1 MLAAQKYK
9 KSIVSL
15 EFWGFSDGYYFAE
28 LVVWKGWS
36 KKMKRNLLLGIS
48 ATVLALAAHSSAL
61 SLRGEAQKD
70 KPSQNIERDIRAQTN
85 ARIRD
90 RLGYAR
96 KRFFRNREVRT
107 MDGSGN
113 NRRDPLA
120 GASFQ
125 HLQRMMGHDYADDIA
140 KMAGPLR
147 KSAREI
153 SNIVATQDES
163 MPNDYGTSDYLWQWG
178 QFLDHDISLSDEV
191 ATGDRSF
198 DIAVPLGDPW
208 FDPART
214 GNKTIHFNR
223 AIADPTTGT
232 DLQNPRAQINEI
244 TSWIDGSMVYGSSD
258 ERASALRTNDGTGRL
273 RMSRGALLPF
283 NKSGL
288 PNANGPAPDPAKL
301 FLAGDVRANEQVGL
315 AAMHTLFVREHN
327 RWAKHIKR
335 TRPYY
340 SGDDIYQA
348 ARRIVVAEI
357 QVITY
362 KEFLPALIGKNALAP
377 YRGYKHGNPTIA
389 AEFSGGA
396 YRLGHSLINTHL
408 LRVNR
413 RGREIP
419 AGHLGLRNAFFNA
432 PSILK
437 KRNDIDPILR
447 GLAAQRSQALD
458 PKVVDDLRNFLFGP
472 PGAGGFDLASLNIQ
486 RGRDMGLPSYNDA
499 REAMGLDRV
508 SDFHEI
514 SSDAAIQ
521 AALFEAYGSVD
532 DIDLWVGGLA
542 EDPMKSQ
549 GSQLGPLLRKM
560 VALQFTMLRDYDR
573 FWHKKDLTPAEFA
586 VVKKVTLAK
595 IIKANTTIRGN
606 EIPRNVFY
614 VKN

>member
-1 MLAAQKYK
+1 MK
-9 KSIVSL
+9 K
-15 EFWGFSDGYYFAE
+15 
-28 LVVWKGWS
+28 
-36 KKMKRNLLLGIS
+36 NLLLGIS

-61 SLRGEAQKD
+61 SLRGEVPSE
-70 KPSQNIERDIRAQTN
+70 KPSQNIERDIRAQTQ

-90 RLGYAR
+90 RLGKAR
-96 KRFFRNREVRT
+96 KRFHRGREVRT

-113 NRRDPLA
+113 NKQSPLA

-125 HLQRMMGHDYADDIA
+125 QLQRMMGYDYADDIS

-153 SNIVATQDES
+153 SNIVATQNGS
-163 MPNDYGTSDYLWQWG
+163 MPNEFGTSDYLWQWG

-191 ATGDRSF
+191 PSDDRSF
-198 DIAVPLGDPW
+198 DIAVPMGDPW
-208 FDPART
+208 FDPAGT
-214 GNKTIHFNR
+214 GNRTIHFNR
-223 AIADPTTGT
+223 AIADPSSGT

-258 ERASALRTNDGTGRL
+258 ERANALRTNDGTGRL
-273 RMSRGALLPF
+273 RTSPGSLLPY
-283 NKSGL
+283 NENGL
-288 PNANGPAPDPAKL
+288 PNANGPAPDPSKL

-335 TRPYY
+335 TRPFY
-340 SGDDIYQA
+340 SGDDIYQT
-348 ARRIVVAEI
+348 ARRMVVAEI
-357 QVITY
+357 QIITY
-362 KEFLPALIGKNALAP
+362 EEFLPALIGKNALPP
-377 YRGYKHGNPTIA
+377 YQGYKLGDATIA
-389 AEFSGGA
+389 SEFSGGA
-396 YRLGHSLINTHL
+396 YRLGHSLINTEL

-413 RGREIP
+413 RGHEISD
-419 AGHLGLRNAFFNA
+419 GHLGLRNAFFNA

-447 GLAAQRSQALD
+447 GLAAQKSQTLD

-499 REAMGLDRV
+499 RDSMGLGRV
-508 SDFHEI
+508 SDFQEI
-514 SSDAAIQ
+514 SSDPAVQ
-521 AALFEAYGSVD
+521 AALYDAYGTVD

-542 EDPMKSQ
+542 EDALKSE
-549 GSQLGPLLRKM
+549 GSQLGPLLRKI
-560 VALQFTMLRDYDR
+560 VTLQFASLRDNDR
-573 FWHKKDLTPAEFA
+573 FWYKRDLTAAEFA

-595 IIKANTTIRGN
+595 IIKYNTTIRGN

-614 VKN
+614 VKD